1 VYLAY
6 EIELKSRGM
15 WDEAD
20 RVLNLLIRSQLKKLQ
35 PLACCSSIQEETDYD
50 MVYVDEIQDCT
61 QAEIVFFF
69 LAAGLNLQ
77 SSFLAGDPA
86 QAVVEAIPYML
97 SNGKERLDR
106 PFKLI
111 VNYRNHSGI
120 LLCAAAVLAK
130 MFAAF
135 PGSAKELPP
144 DKGVFQGP
152 RPANFQADGHKGLAY
167 LLDNSARLVIIYPDE
182 IQNNL
187 SAMGIP
193 NLLLGIR
200 EAKGLEFQDVAL
212 ADFFSSLSNL
222 DQRA

>member
-1 VYLAY
+1 MKFKIAH
-6 EIELKSRGM
+6 K
-15 WDEAD
+15 
-20 RVLNLLIRSQLKKLQ
+20 QKL
-35 PLACCSSIQEETDYD
+35 
-50 MVYVDEIQDCT
+50 
-61 QAEIVFFF
+61 FFSF

-86 QAVVEAIPYML
+86 QAVVEGKDFRFKELRAIPYML